1 MRAMERRQE
10 TLRYRDAR
18 VARDYDALRETGWLR
33 RRREAMQRRLL
44 ARGLAGL
51 APGSTVLDVP
61 CGTGRFT
68 PWLAELGYRSLGAD
82 LSRDM
87 LGVARAK
94 LVGGCLGLVAAD
106 AARLPFADD
115 GLDAALVVRF
125 LHLVDEPERV
135 PLFRELARV
144 VQQRVVLQVA
154 MKAWSAKRLLRRVRG
169 VPLKP
174 LKLEWKPLL
183 AQLDAGGLEVVRVH
197 KKLPFAS
204 TSAVVVCAPR

>member
-1 MRAMERRQE
+1 MDRRPE

-33 RRREAMQRRLL
+33 RRREAMQRKLL
-44 ARGLAGL
+44 VRGLDGL
-51 APGSTVLDVP
+51 PLGSTVLDVP

-68 PWLAELGYRSLGAD
+68 PWLAELGYRALGAD

-87 LGVARAK
+87 LGEAQRK
-94 LVGGCLGLVAAD
+94 LVGVEGCLGLLAAD

-125 LHLVDEPERV
+125 LHLVEDSERV

-144 VQQRVVLQVA
+144 VRQRVVLQVA

-174 LKLEWKPLL
+174 LKLQWKPLL
-183 AQLDAGGLEVVRVH
+183 AQLDAGGLEVLRVH
-197 KKLPFAS
+197 KKLTFAS
-204 TSAVVVCAPR
+204 TSAVVVCAPRR